1 MTASQIRQAARLW
14 AAGYD
19 TRAIAEAMRGLP
31 GTPDAREARLC
42 RHIEAIK
49 AEARLIRA
57 RAA

>member
-1 MTASQIRQAARLW
+1 MTAPQIRQAARLW

-19 TRAIAEAMRGLP
+19 TRAIAGAMRGLP
-31 GTPDAREARLC
+31 GPLDAREAQLW

-49 AEARLIRA
+49 AEARLMRA